1 MNERGLVRRVTLVV
15 ACLMTAG
22 LDLRFNAASPGQTG
36 LAGIAQLRPIYDLIL
51 DSRLDQAEQ
60 ALKGACPPAPEGAC
74 QVLLATVSWWRIL
87 LDPNDTSHDQEFTTR
102 VDAAI
107 DKATRWSE
115 SEPDRA
121 ESWFYLGCAYGARV
135 SFRVQRGERL
145 AAARDGKR
153 IKEALERAIAL
164 DPQMDDA
171 RFGVGLYKYYAD
183 IAPTAAKVLRF
194 LLMLPGG
201 DRVQGLK
208 DMEAVHERGVLLRG
222 EADYQLHW
230 IYLWYENEP
239 KRAYGLLRS
248 LRERYPGNPHFV
260 QRMADVDDRYFH
272 DAGAALA
279 DWQAMVDASAKMGD
293 PVLAD
298 VEGRLGAASALDA
311 LAETDRALTG
321 VEQVLATPPARPYGA
336 RAQAEY
342 LRGRFLDRL
351 GRRDQAVAAYRAALA
366 ALPPEDP
373 DHVGE
378 KARTGL
384 RTVPDAR
391 AAEAY
396 RLSLSAWRAYE
407 QRSLQAADASL
418 TKAEVL
424 APTDTLIRVRH
435 ARVRQAMNDADGALA
450 TYDQVIGL
458 RPAATPLAVSAAYL
472 WSGAALEA
480 RGNVEGARARYRSAT
495 RVFAGDSRLAAEAS
509 RALERLARR

>member
-1 MNERGLVRRVTLVV
+1 MKRR
-15 ACLMTAG
+15 
-22 LDLRFNAASPGQTG
+22 G
-36 LAGIAQLRPIYDLIL
+36 LAGRLAIAVAFLMVAGLKPGLRAAPAPETGLTGIAVLRPIYDHIL
-51 DSRLDQAEQ
+51 DARLEQAEQ
-60 ALKGACPPAPEGAC
+60 ALENACAPAPAGACK
-74 QVLLATVSWWRIL
+74 VLLATTTWWRIL
-87 LDPNDTSHDQEFTTR
+87 LDPNDTSHDREFTTR
-102 VDAAI
+102 VDDAI
-107 DKATRWSE
+107 EDCLRWTGA
-115 SEPDRA
+115 EPERA
-121 ESWFYLGCAYGARV
+121 EAWFYLGAAYGARV

-153 IKEALERAIAL
+153 IKEALERAYSL
-164 DPQMDDA
+164 DPQLDDA

-201 DRVQGLK
+201 DRVGGLK

-239 KRAYGLLRS
+239 KRSYALLRS

-260 QRMADVDDRYFH
+260 QRMADVDGRYFH

-279 DWQAMVDASAKMGD
+279 DWQGMVDAAARMGD
-293 PVLAD
+293 PVLAE
-298 VEGRLGAASALDA
+298 VQGRLGAASALDE
-311 LAETDRALTG
+311 LAETDRALAG
-321 VEQVLATPPARPYGA
+321 VERVLATPPARPYGA

-342 LRGRFLDRL
+342 LRGQLLDRL
-351 GRRDQAVAAYRAALA
+351 GRRDEAITAYRAAIA

-373 DHVGE
+373 DHLGE
-378 KARTGL
+378 KAQTGL
-384 RTVPDAR
+384 KAVPDAKV
-391 AAEAY
+391 AEAY
-396 RLSLSAWRAYE
+396 RLSLSGWRAFE

-418 TKAEVL
+418 ARAEAL
-424 APTDTLIRVRH
+424 APADTLIRVRH
-435 ARVRQAMNDADGALA
+435 ARVRQALNDTDKALA
-450 TYDQVIGL
+450 TYDQVIGSQASAM
-458 RPAATPLAVSAAYL
+458 PIAVSAAYL
-472 WSGAALEA
+472 WSAAALEA

>member
-1 MNERGLVRRVTLVV
+1 VKSRGLARRLAVV
-15 ACLMTAG
+15 ACLMIAG
-22 LDLRFNAASPGQTG
+22 PTLLHAAPAARTG
-36 LAGIAQLRPIYDLIL
+36 LTGIAALRPIYDHIL
-51 DSRLDQAEQ
+51 DARFDEAEQ
-60 ALKGACPPAPEGAC
+60 ALTSACDQAPAGACK
-74 QVLLATVSWWRIL
+74 VLLATTSWWRIL
-87 LDPNDTSHDQEFTTR
+87 LDPNDTSHDGEFTTR
-102 VDAAI
+102 VDGAI
-107 DKATRWSE
+107 EECTRWTE
-115 SEPDRA
+115 AEPQRA
-121 ESWFYLGCAYGARV
+121 EAWFYLGAAYGARV

-145 AAARDGKR
+145 AAAHDGKH
-153 IKEALERAIAL
+153 IKEALERAYSL
-164 DPQMDDA
+164 DPQLDDA

-201 DRVQGLK
+201 NRVEGLK

-239 KRAYGLLRS
+239 KRAYALLRS

-272 DAGAALA
+272 DAAAALA
-279 DWQAMVDASAKMGD
+279 DWQGMVDAAAKMGD

-298 VEGRLGAASALDA
+298 VEGRLGAASALDE
-311 LAETDRALTG
+311 LAETDRALAE
-321 VEQVLATPPARPYGA
+321 VEHVLATPPARPYGA

-342 LRGRFLDRL
+342 LQGRFLDRL
-351 GRRDQAVAAYRAALA
+351 GRRDDAVAAYRAALA

-384 RTVPDAR
+384 RTVPDAK

-396 RLSLSAWRAYE
+396 RLSLSGWRAFE
-407 QRSLQAADASL
+407 QHSLQAADTSL
-418 TKAEVL
+418 TKAEAL
-424 APTDTLIRVRH
+424 APADRLIRVRH
-435 ARVRQAMNDADGALA
+435 ARVRQAMNDADTALA
-450 TYDQVIGL
+450 TYDQVIGSQ
-458 RPAATPLAVSAAYL
+458 ASGTPLAVSAAYL

-495 RVFAGDSRLAAEAS
+495 HVFAGDSRLAAEAS
-509 RALERLARR
+509 RALERLARK